1 MKRVDDLEGLGM
13 GMVSDEDEE
22 RMGMG
27 MASRCEWHPA
37 TVACL
42 LESYGDK
49 CCNIKGYLKIKD
61 WEDIVRCVNAHCDA
75 SKMPKTVK
83 QCRDKVENLKRR
95 YKLEKRRADTRG
107 PGSVTWSFFH
117 QLDHIMANLNK
128 SSNLVDA
135 SEDLRSPS
143 LSHSQSFELNDCDL
157 PEGFAGES
165 MSVPLP
171 AMSMSD
177 MVLSVFG
184 ADKGK
189 LDADC
194 SLDDILNSVGYSCKN
209 KNRFDFQ
216 DSSSPEKKPPKRKK
230 PSPFA
235 GMSKKRKSSAKSSS
249 SSSSNPVQSL
259 ADALVGFSE
268 VYARIEIAKM
278 EMFTKLILEV
288 AKLHAKKRKKSGSTS
303 ASDPN

>member
-1 MKRVDDLEGLGM
+1 MRELSWQRQRVKRVDEWEEMGM
-13 GMVSDEDEE
+13 GMASDEDEE

-27 MASRCEWHPA
+27 MASRCEWHPG
-37 TVACL
+37 TVECL

-75 SKMPKTVK
+75 SKTPKTVK

-107 PGSVTWSFFH
+107 PGTVTWSFFH

-128 SSNLVDA
+128 SANLVDA
-135 SEDLRSPS
+135 SASAEDLRSPS
-143 LSHSQSFELNDCDL
+143 PSHSQSFELNDCDL

-184 ADKGK
+184 AGAADKGK

-209 KNRFDFQ
+209 KARLDFQ

-235 GMSKKRKSSAKSSS
+235 GASKKRKSSAKSSS

-259 ADALVGFSE
+259 ADALEE
-268 VYARIEIAKM
+268 VRFDIYCFRS
-278 EMFTKLILEV
+278 KLIF
-288 AKLHAKKRKKSGSTS
+288 STS
-303 ASDPN
+303 SATRL